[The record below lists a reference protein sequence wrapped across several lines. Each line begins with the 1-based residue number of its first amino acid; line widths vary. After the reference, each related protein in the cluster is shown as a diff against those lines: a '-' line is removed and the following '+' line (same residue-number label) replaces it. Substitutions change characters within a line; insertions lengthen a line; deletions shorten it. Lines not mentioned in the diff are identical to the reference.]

1 MSIETSAVQANVT
14 GTSFSVNVTAA
25 NLSEDLLEKDF
36 RVLDRTNE
44 IVLDNVYWSKASVN
58 SLSYSGPLLDGVDVE
73 IRRDTPIERYQVV
86 AFSNRFD
93 PTVYNTE
100 VDNILRALY
109 EFNLFT
115 AEQVNEFNVEPLD
128 QEYGVAWANDNAR
141 SRVASR
147 LYEKIE
153 TLAPI
158 DSPTFTGTPSAPS
171 PVLTDNTTRLA
182 TTQFVNSFVAQ
193 QNSTQN
199 TALIATILE
208 LVFPVGSVYTSMT
221 NSANP
226 NTILG
231 FGSWTKIEGRILVGH
246 DPNDGDFDVVKG
258 IGGEK
263 AVTLT
268 TNTMPA
274 HTHSISVVSSGLHSH
289 ANQGQY
295 LGVVATGS
303 PFSNEVPGF
312 QTGTA
317 FGASGRGTPTTQ
329 GGGTHTH
336 TATAGSIG
344 NGAAHNNMQPYIV
357 AYIWQRVA

>member
-1 MSIETSAVQANVT
+1 MSIETSAVQASVT

-36 RVLDRTNE
+36 KVLDRTNE
-44 IVLDNVYWSKASVN
+44 VVLDNIYWSKASVN
-58 SLSYSGPLLDGVDVE
+58 SLAYSGPALDIDVE

-115 AEQVNEFNVEPLD
+115 AEQVNAFSVEPLD
-128 QEYGVAWANDNAR
+128 LAYSSEWASDNVR

-171 PVLTDNTTRLA
+171 PTLDNNSTRLA
-182 TTQFVNSFVAQ
+182 TTQFVNSYVAQ
-193 QNSTQN
+193 QNLAQNSTL
-199 TALIATILE
+199 AAAILE

-246 DPNDGDFDVVKG
+246 DPNDEDFDVVKG
-258 IGGEK
+258 TGGEK

-268 TNTMPA
+268 TDQMPS
-274 HTHSISVVSSGLHSH
+274 HTHQQR
-289 ANQGQY
+289 A
-295 LGVVATGS
+295 LGSTTG
-303 PFSNEVPGF
+303 G
-312 QTGTA
+312 
-317 FGASGRGTPTTQ
+317 
-329 GGGTHTH
+329 
-336 TATAGSIG
+336 GSIG
-344 NGAAHNNMQPYIV
+344 PATQTAAGTPGGDSGLATGGAGNNQPHNNMQPYIV